1 MRVFLISTVTLHRE
15 GLAEVLGRR
24 DGIEVVGTAADLDAV
39 PLTVAA
45 APGSERTIVVLD
57 VAGHDAADVAP
68 RVARSPRA
76 PVLAINVPARERD
89 VIACAEA
96 GVACCLT
103 AEASI
108 DDLIGAIASVA
119 RGEAPCSPWTT
130 AVLLRQIATLAR
142 ARRAPAGATAPE
154 RLPVQLTLRELEI
167 VELVDRGLSN
177 KEIARELCIEL
188 PTVKNHVH
196 RILDKLGVRRR
207 TDAAAL
213 VRHGHVVSA
222 ARRSIPSGMRREVV
236 QRDAQLKPAAD
247 LAAEGL

>member
-1 MRVFLISTVTLHRE
+1 MRVYLISTVTLHRE
-15 GLAEVLGRR
+15 GLAEVLSRR
-24 DGIEVVGTAADLDAV
+24 DGIEVVGTGADLGAV

-45 APGSERTIVVLD
+45 APGAERTIVVLD
-57 VAGHDAADVAP
+57 VAGHDAAEVAP
-68 RVARSPRA
+68 RVARGSPA

-108 DDLIGAIASVA
+108 DDLVGAVASVA

-130 AVLLRQIATLAR
+130 AVLLRRVAALAR
-142 ARRAPAGATAPE
+142 ERRPPATQAVAE
-154 RLPVQLTLRELEI
+154 RIPAQLTLRELE
-167 VELVDRGLSN
+167 VVDLVDRGLSN

-213 VRHGHVVSA
+213 VRRGHAVSVE
-222 ARRSIPSGMRREVV
+222 IG
-236 QRDAQLKPAAD
+236 KD
-247 LAAEGL
+247 LTVEGR

>member
-1 MRVFLISTVTLHRE
+1 MRVFVISTVTLHRE
-15 GLAEVLGRR
+15 GLAEVLSRR
-24 DGIEVVGTAADLDAV
+24 NGIEVVGTAADLDAV
-39 PLTVAA
+39 PLSVAA
-45 APGSERTIVVLD
+45 ATPGSERTIVVLD
-57 VAGHDAADVAP
+57 VAGRDAAELAP
-68 RVARSPRA
+68 RIARGSRA

-108 DDLIGAIASVA
+108 DDLIGAVASVA
-119 RGEAPCSPWTT
+119 RGEAPCSPWTA
-130 AVLLRQIATLAR
+130 AVLLRRIATLAR
-142 ARRAPAGATAPE
+142 ARDPLPAPGMPERAPA
-154 RLPVQLTLRELEI
+154 QLTLRELEI
-167 VELVDRGLSN
+167 VELVDQGLSN

-213 VRHGHVVSA
+213 VRHGHVASA
-222 ARRSIPSGMRREVV
+222 A
-236 QRDAQLKPAAD
+236 QLRD
-247 LAAEGL
+247 